1 LGELTN
7 ELDSDDFIVEG
18 VFPGPKNYGYIT
30 HKGKSMCKVKGFS
43 LNYKAGEKVNFKSM
57 KNMILNELGQNS
69 KIVAEQ
75 SVINRN
81 KKNWTICSS
90 IVPKIYSHVYDKRII
105 NPDLTTRPY
114 GFI

>member
-75 SVINRN
+75 RLSIIIILNGKIFSIK
-81 KKNWTICSS
+81 KKNYCAVFKFS
-90 IVPKIYSHVYDKRII
+90 
-105 NPDLTTRPY
+105 
-114 GFI
+114 